1 MVESGGTCWD
11 KVPGGLWHDTVF
23 GSLSVWFG
31 FTDRRSHPV
40 ISPEGWGKVI
50 RDVGFNDYLSSVE
63 AEDGFKFLFTA
74 KVPQTHPVT
83 QYTSLEPVF
92 LSYMFGQEILGLS
105 ANIPLQLW
113 ILAEDGI
120 DGDFV
125 TGLMT
130 TLVKEYTN

>member
-1 MVESGGTCWD
+1 M
-11 KVPGGLWHDTVF
+11 
-23 GSLSVWFG
+23 
-31 FTDRRSHPV
+31 
-40 ISPEGWGKVI
+40 SPEGWGKV
-50 RDVGFNDYLSSVE
+50 VGDAGFDDYLSSVE

-120 DGDFV
+120 DRDFV